1 MQMQVFGQAGAADQD
16 AGGWKHALNTAFE
29 DFKGWLK
36 ATKIRS
42 SQKPFRLK
50 MLVRDGYGF
59 YLNAKAYNARVIAE
73 WLLQKIVS
81 VKLQP
86 GPNQIPDDRMEL
98 CEIAM
103 TLVISINLLL
113 PQSVLFGHMVYTE
126 LSFTPITHS
135 GEEFAATLDSASG
148 PRGSC
153 HLPAAPTSSCA
164 SNMINVDEKIYFS
177 NSNVECSTIHY
188 STSWDDHYLG

>member
-1 MQMQVFGQAGAADQD
+1 MQVFGQAGAADQD

-29 DFKGWLK
+29 DFKRWLK

-103 TLVISINLLL
+103 TLVISIVLLL
-113 PQSVLFGHMVYTE
+113 APISFVWYTE
-126 LSFTPITHS
+126 FYLYNTLRRGVCRYFGLSERASRFLPLAS
-135 GEEFAATLDSASG
+135 SA
-148 PRGSC
+148 
-153 HLPAAPTSSCA
+153 
-164 SNMINVDEKIYFS
+164 NVVMRK
-177 NSNVECSTIHY
+177 
-188 STSWDDHYLG
+188 